1 MTTED
6 TVIRFDPRHE
16 DESWN
21 PSWTPSLT
29 LGEDDETTSWEDLP
43 EAEFLAFRF
52 RVNAVLTVA
61 GQDFSTTYIPV
72 LDFAL
77 AWSWVPRALADDPRA
92 ETAMTAEG
100 LVYRFLRQQ
109 DQVGISSNLHPA
121 TASVPLPV
129 LTELVDDMVTK
140 AFGLLYGAH
149 PQLRGNRYLLDVSR
163 RIGRG

>member
-6 TVIRFDPRHE
+6 TAIRYDVRRE
-16 DESWN
+16 DESWD

-29 LGEDDETTSWEDLP
+29 LGEDGETTSWEDLP
-43 EAEFLAFRF
+43 ESEFLAFRF

-77 AWSWVPRALADDPRA
+77 AWSWVPQSLTGEPRA

-100 LVYRFLRQQ
+100 LVYRFVRQQ
-109 DQVGISSNLHPA
+109 DQVHVSSNLHPG
-121 TASVPLPV
+121 TAAVPLGAF
-129 LTELVDDMVTK
+129 TELVDDMVTR

-149 PQLRGNRYLLDVSR
+149 PQLRGNRYLLDVGR

>member
-6 TVIRFDPRHE
+6 TAIRFEPRRE
-16 DESWN
+16 DDSWD

-29 LGEDDETTSWEDLP
+29 LGEDGETTSWEDLP
-43 EAEFLAFRF
+43 ESEFLAFRF

-61 GQDFSTTYIPV
+61 GRDFSTTYVPV

-77 AWSWVPRALADDPRA
+77 AWSWVPRALAAEPRA
-92 ETAMTAEG
+92 ETALTAEG

-109 DQVGISSNLHPA
+109 DQVHLSSNLHPA
-121 TASVPLPV
+121 TAALSLAH
-129 LTELVDDMVTK
+129 LTDLADDMVAK

-149 PQLRGNRYLLDVSR
+149 PELRANRYLQDLGR
-163 RIGRG
+163 RIGRS